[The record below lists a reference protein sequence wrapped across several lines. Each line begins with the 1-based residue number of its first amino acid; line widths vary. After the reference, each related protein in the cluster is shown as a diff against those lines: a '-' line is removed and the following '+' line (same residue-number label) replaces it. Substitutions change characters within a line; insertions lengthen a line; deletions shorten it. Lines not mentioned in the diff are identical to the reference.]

1 MLLKTNFFIKCLS
14 VIAKLQMLLCFIIT
28 SLFFFFFRNS
38 QEVGSNSCH
47 QGHRQ
52 DAFPHQTGDAAEKR
66 SGHLAGFNAV
76 FKHFT
81 RNDTKNVTS
90 Y

>member
-14 VIAKLQMLLCFIIT
+14 VFAKLQMLLCIIIT

-38 QEVGSNSCH
+38 QEVRSNSCH

-81 RNDTKNVTS
+81 RNNTKNVTS